1 MLVRF
6 NDVYRREYSMIEI
19 FFSYAHEDEKLMDEV
34 RRQLIVFEREKRI
47 VKWHDR
53 MIPPGSDWKNQIDVR
68 LHNAKII
75 LLFMSPHFIESKYC
89 YEIEGKEALKRHDA
103 GEAVVIPVV
112 LRPCA
117 WDASP
122 FGNLQALPKDAKPIS
137 TWQNVD
143 SASLDV
149 ARRVMSKVD
158 ELNESN

>member
-1 MLVRF
+1 
-6 NDVYRREYSMIEI
+6 MIEI

-53 MIPPGSDWKNQIDVR
+53 KIPPGSEWKNHIDNR
-68 LHNAKII
+68 LRNAKII

-89 YEIEGKEALKRHDA
+89 YEIEGQEALKRHDN

-117 WDASP
+117 WEASP
-122 FGNLQALPKDAKPIS
+122 FGKLQALPKDAEAIS
-137 TWQNVD
+137 TWANVD
-143 SASLDV
+143 SASLNV
-149 ARRVMSKVD
+149 ARSVMSIVD
-158 ELNESN
+158 ELNKFN

>member
-1 MLVRF
+1 
-6 NDVYRREYSMIEI
+6 MIEI
-19 FFSYAHEDEKLMDEV
+19 FFSYAHEDEELMDEV
-34 RRQLIVFEREKRI
+34 RRQLIVFEREKHI

-53 MIPPGSDWKNQIDVR
+53 MIPPGSDWKNQIDDR
-68 LHNAKII
+68 LHYAKII

-122 FGNLQALPKDAKPIS
+122 FGKLQALPKDAKAIS
-137 TWQNVD
+137 TWDNLD
-143 SASLDV
+143 IACLDV
-149 ARRVMSKVD
+149 ARGVMSKAD
-158 ELNESN
+158 ELNEST